1 MRALAPQGAPRNGI
15 LSPMENQLRPPL
27 RRRLLARIRTLLMR
41 RSVRGFSHVL
51 TGNIVLT
58 LSQAV
63 QFIVLARTLGPI
75 EFGKIA
81 AVASVT
87 AVLTPFA
94 GMGAANVMI
103 MRAARDPTLLQLYFG
118 NALLNAVF
126 TGAALTAL
134 SVFGITPFLS
144 SSASILIML
153 VFCMSELIFSRIID
167 ICWHVFISNERLHW
181 TSIFLVAQSVSRLIA
196 VLVFLLLNGHLAS
209 AWVWWALGSNM
220 LVSGLLLLKTADR
233 IGRPRFDGRLAMR
246 EFSEGV
252 PFAVG
257 LSAKSF
263 YTDADKVFL
272 ARYGAVESV
281 GTYTVA
287 FRLAQMALVPIRAV
301 SFAAQAKYFRAG
313 GSGIEGTIALA
324 MRLARP
330 VVPLSLLIGACF
342 YVAAPLITLI
352 AGSQYG
358 GSIQILRWFAGLP
371 LLLAVQS
378 LLGDVLSGS
387 GNQRA
392 AAPIQVLS
400 AVIAGALCVILIPRI
415 DWKGA
420 VAASYLSQ
428 LFLIG
433 SLYLAVSR
441 LRRRS
446 RTSG

>member
-1 MRALAPQGAPRNGI
+1 
-15 LSPMENQLRPPL
+15 MENQSRPPL
-27 RRRLLARIRTLLMR
+27 HRRLSVRIRTLLMR

-51 TGNIVLT
+51 TGNILLT

-63 QFIVLARTLGPI
+63 QFLILARTLGPI
-75 EFGKIA
+75 EFGKFA

-103 MRAARDPTLLQLYFG
+103 MRAARNPTLLQMYFG
-118 NALLNAVF
+118 NALLNAIF
-126 TGAALTAL
+126 TGAALTII
-134 SVFGITPFLS
+134 SVFGVTPFLGS
-144 SSASILIML
+144 MASIPIML
-153 VFCMSELIFSRIID
+153 VLCVSELIFSKIID
-167 ICWHVFISNERLHW
+167 ICWQVFISNERLHW
-181 TSIFLVAQSVSRLIA
+181 TSIFLVAQSVSRLLA
-196 VLVFLLLNGHLAS
+196 VSAFWLLDGHLAS
-209 AWVWWALGSNM
+209 AWVWWALGSNI
-220 LVSGLLLLKTADR
+220 LVAGLVFLVTATR
-233 IGRPRFDGRLAMR
+233 IGRPAFDWRLALR
-246 EFSEGV
+246 EFPEGV

-281 GTYTVA
+281 GMYTVA
-287 FRLAQMALVPIRAV
+287 FRLTQMALVPIRAV

-313 GSGIEGTIALA
+313 DSGIDGTIAVA
-324 MRLARP
+324 MRLAPP
-330 VVPLSLLIGACF
+330 VVGMSVLLGAGF
-342 YVAAPLITLI
+342 YVAAPLVTLI
-352 AGSQYG
+352 AGSEYG
-358 GSIQILRWFAGLP
+358 ESVQILRWFAGLP

-378 LLGDVLSGS
+378 LLGDILSGS

-428 LFLIG
+428 LFLVG
-433 SLYLAVSR
+433 CLYFAVSK
-441 LRRRS
+441 LRRRARS
-446 RTSG
+446 YR